1 MRNYINIVLL
11 VVGIALF
18 SGCFSMKDGVQIKS
32 SEKKFANEDIYILS
46 ALYLEES
53 RDYNSSSALFNTLFE
68 ETGKKEYLYRSLR
81 DDLTVNENE
90 RVIRR
95 VDEITKGKIVD
106 FELTRMKIT
115 ALVKDDNLV
124 HAKNL
129 ANKLVEASKSTDD
142 YLMLSEIYVKL
153 KEFDTALKY
162 LEGAYI
168 KEYDQLI
175 LEKMAIILYVNLDRK
190 KDAIAQLETYSRIH
204 GCSEAICSKL
214 IGFYSNDNNIDGLLS
229 TYLRLYKM
237 DGSKEIAQKIIQ
249 IYGYKKDFVK
259 IVEFL
264 EESKADDE
272 LLLQFYA
279 QAKNYKKASTLAKEL
294 YENSGDLRFL
304 AQSAIFEYEGSQNK
318 NDSNMHKSII
328 KKLEEAVSVK
338 KEGMYLNYLGYL
350 LIDHDINVKK
360 GMKYVEEALKI
371 EPNSPYY
378 LDSLA
383 WGYYK
388 LNECEKADDIMKKV
402 ASMDGSNNEEVIE
415 HIQKIKECIKNKKGE
430 KVK

>member
-402 ASMDGSNNEEVIE
+402 ASMDGSSNEEVIE

>member
-11 VVGIALF
+11 AAGIALF
-18 SGCFSMKDGVQIKS
+18 SGCFSMKDGLQIKS
-32 SEKKFANEDIYILS
+32 SEKKFANEDIFILS
-46 ALYLEES
+46 ALYLEELG
-53 RDYNSSSALFNTLFE
+53 DYNSSSVLFNTLYE
-68 ETGKKEYLYRSLR
+68 QTGKKEYFYRSLR
-81 DDLTVNENE
+81 DDLTANENE

-106 FELTRMKIT
+106 FELARMKIA

-124 HAKNL
+124 YAKEL
-129 ANKLVEASKSTDD
+129 ANKLVETSKSTDD
-142 YLMLSEIYVKL
+142 YLMLSEIYIKL
-153 KEFDTALKY
+153 KEYDAALRY

-168 KEYDQLI
+168 KEYDELI

-204 GCSEAICSKL
+204 GCSEVICSKL
-214 IGFYSNDNNIDGLLS
+214 LGFYSNDNNIEGLLS

-237 DGSKEIAQKIIQ
+237 DGSKEIAQKIVQ

-272 LLLQFYA
+272 LLLQFYV

-294 YENSGDLRFL
+294 YENSGDLTFL

-318 NDSNMHKSII
+318 NDSDMHKSVV
-328 KKLEEAVSVK
+328 KKLEEAITVK

-388 LNECEKADDIMKKV
+388 LNECEKADEIMKKV
-402 ASMDGSNNEEVIE
+402 ATMDGGNNEEVIE
-415 HIQKIKECIKNKKGE
+415 HIEKIKECIKNKKGE